1 MSQSMAEASADNTNF
16 WTEAVTVSDADIDVL
31 GHVNNVVYVRWA
43 QDLATAHWNARAPK
57 TMQENYIWVVTRH
70 EIDYRAEIKLGDK
83 VTGVTWVDEAGRGP
97 LFGRTVEIRVDG
109 RAKPAAVIRSMWC
122 LVDAKTRKI
131 QRVPANVSS
140 VFWPSRGDDFTKDA

>member
-1 MSQSMAEASADNTNF
+1 MSQRMTDTLNPEADVWCQTIVPAAD
-16 WTEAVTVSDADIDVL
+16 DIDVL

-43 QDLATAHWNARAPK
+43 QELAMAHWSARASPA
-57 TMQENYIWVVTRH
+57 MQARYIWVVTRH
-70 EIDYRAEIKLGDK
+70 EIDYRAEIKLGDA

-97 LFGRTVEIRVDG
+97 LFGRTVEIRADG

-131 QRVPANVSS
+131 QRVPPEVSG
-140 VFWPSRGDDFTKDA
+140 VFWPNTVAV